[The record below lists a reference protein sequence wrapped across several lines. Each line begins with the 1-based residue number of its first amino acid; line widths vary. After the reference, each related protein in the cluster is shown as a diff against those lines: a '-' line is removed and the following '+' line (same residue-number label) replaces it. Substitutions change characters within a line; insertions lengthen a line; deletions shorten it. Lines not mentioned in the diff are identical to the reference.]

1 MSHTQMSGGF
11 RHWGIQE
18 KMQQNRLTQ
27 IALIAGF
34 WAFGEGIA
42 RMGHLPVPG
51 SVIGLFLLFALLLT
65 GRMNLLTVRRGAQWY
80 LAEMLLFFI
89 PAVLTVL
96 DHREFF
102 GLIGIKILV
111 VILFGTLM
119 VMTATG
125 LAVELG
131 MRLSSRFIKS
141 PDRPLL

>member
-1 MSHTQMSGGF
+1 MSLTQMPGGF

-18 KMQQNRLTQ
+18 KVQQSRLTQ
-27 IALIAGF
+27 IALIAAF
-34 WAFGEGIA
+34 WGLGEGIA
-42 RMGHLPVPG
+42 RIGHVPIPG
-51 SVIGLFLLFALLLT
+51 SVIGLFLLFVLLLS
-65 GRMNLLTVRRGAQWY
+65 GRMNLLTVRRGAQWF

-96 DHREFF
+96 DHQEFF
-102 GLIGIKILV
+102 GLIGIKVLA

-131 MRLSSRFIKS
+131 MWLSNRFIKS
-141 PDRPLL
+141 SKRPLL